1 MEVPTA
7 AKFARGTS
15 TIIGSRISYIGNSS
29 SSIGGAN
36 NNNNN
41 SSRSGNSTAVHE
53 NDRRR
58 CRRHGNAVRR
68 VVA

>member
-7 AKFARGTS
+7 AKFARGTRTNTGS
-15 TIIGSRISYIGNSS
+15 ITTTTTTIITSYIG
-29 SSIGGAN
+29 

-41 SSRSGNSTAVHE
+41 SSKSGNSTAVHE
-53 NDRRR
+53 NDCRR